1 MFMLLLRYGYAVRKA
16 RGLSEDKP
24 DDVREHR
31 VISHYSAET
40 VVGGK
45 IICSFQKPTYI
56 NAQRWLPRQPLKLL

>member
-1 MFMLLLRYGYAVRKA
+1 MFMLLLRYGYAVRKE
-16 RGLSEDKP
+16 RGLSGDKP

-45 IICSFQKPTYI
+45 IICSFQKPTHI
-56 NAQRWLPRQPLKLL
+56 NAQRWLRRQPLKVL